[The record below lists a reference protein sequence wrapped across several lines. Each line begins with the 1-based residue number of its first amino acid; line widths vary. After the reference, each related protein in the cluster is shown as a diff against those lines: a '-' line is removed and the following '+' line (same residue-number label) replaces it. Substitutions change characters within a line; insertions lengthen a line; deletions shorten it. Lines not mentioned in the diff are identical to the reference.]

1 MNILDIFDRIKI
13 ERIRQE
19 HLQRTDLIPYTAAS
33 TNVTNYQKIAIL
45 AEEVGEISK
54 VLNDYYK
61 TDADQRLSDL
71 KSELIQAAAVC
82 VAWLE
87 SL

>member
-1 MNILDIFDRIKI
+1 MNIIDIFDKIKI

-19 HLQRTDLIPYTAAS
+19 RLQQTDLIPYTAAS
-33 TNVTNYQKIAIL
+33 INVTNYQKIAIL

-54 VLNDYYK
+54 VLNDYHK
-61 TDADQRLSDL
+61 TDADQLSSDL
-71 KSELIQAAAVC
+71 KLELIQAAAVC